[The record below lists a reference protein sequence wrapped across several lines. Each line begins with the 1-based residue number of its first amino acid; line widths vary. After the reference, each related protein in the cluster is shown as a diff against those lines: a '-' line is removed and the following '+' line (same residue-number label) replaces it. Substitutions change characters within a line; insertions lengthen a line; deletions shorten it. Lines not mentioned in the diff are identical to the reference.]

1 MMTHT
6 PNILIA
12 EDDPDTSEALALYLK
27 RHGYDVTTASNGWEA
42 LLALDSRHVDLMV
55 VDLMMPGM
63 DGETLLKIVHA
74 DRRRKEMPAIVL
86 TARNI
91 DDHEAKAR
99 QLGVCHWFTK
109 ARYSGKDL
117 LDAIATTLQ
126 GGGGA
131 DDASN

>member
-1 MMTHT
+1 MTQA

-42 LLALDSRHVDLMV
+42 LLALDSRRVDLMV

-74 DRRRKEMPAIVL
+74 DRRRKDMPAIVL
-86 TARNI
+86 TARDI
-91 DDHEAKAR
+91 VDSEERAQR
-99 QLGVCHWFTK
+99 LGVSAWFTK
-109 ARYSGKDL
+109 AKYSSKDL
-117 LDAIATTLQ
+117 LKAIATTLQ

-131 DDASN
+131 DQASN

>member
-1 MMTHT
+1 MMQT

-12 EDDPDTSEALALYLK
+12 EDDPDTSEALAIYLK

-42 LLALDSRHVDLMV
+42 LLALDSRRVDLMV

-74 DRRRKEMPAIVL
+74 DRRRKDMPAIVL
-86 TARNI
+86 TARDI
-91 DDHEAKAR
+91 EDSDERAR
-99 QLGVCHWFTK
+99 RLGVSAWFTK
-109 ARYSGKDL
+109 AKYSGKDL

-126 GGGGA
+126 GGGGP
-131 DDASN
+131 DHASN